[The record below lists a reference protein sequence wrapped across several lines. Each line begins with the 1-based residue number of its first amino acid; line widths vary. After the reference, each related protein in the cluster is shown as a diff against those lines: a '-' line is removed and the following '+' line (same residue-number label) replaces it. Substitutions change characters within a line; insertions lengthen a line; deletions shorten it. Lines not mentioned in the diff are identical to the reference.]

1 MAFEIA
7 YKDLMGRI
15 GILETP
21 HGAIETPVIM
31 PVINPRQLLI
41 QPREMR
47 KFGAE
52 ILITNSYII
61 YRTPELRERAIHEGV
76 HCLLDV
82 DIPIMTDSGAY
93 QLSQYGELEVTP
105 EEILEFQF
113 KIGTDIA
120 VPLDIPTQPDAS
132 RETAEEEMERTIQR
146 LREAK
151 QAAASYSNI
160 LLTGPIQGSTFLDL
174 RMNCASRV
182 REIGFDLY
190 AIGGVVPLLET
201 YRFSELVDIIIAI
214 KQKLPP
220 SAPVHLFGAGH
231 PMMLGLAVALGCD
244 FFDSAAY
251 ALYAKDGR
259 YMTSNGTYK
268 LEDLTYLPCSCE
280 VCSKYTAGELK
291 HLENENKIQFIAE
304 HNLYVTFAELRRVKQ
319 AIKEQALWELI
330 AARCRAHPRL
340 LNGFKNALKYGDVI
354 EKFNPA
360 VKRVFF
366 YTGPESAFSPEVIR
380 YCQRLLQLKFEGSI
394 LITTK
399 KVAVEKQFDNVFYL
413 KAPFGPYPVEL
424 GETYPIGQAEVV
436 HDLDLEALTAALENV
451 LRFTEAN
458 APRNAITFIYD
469 KKWEHGLI
477 NKIARFA
484 KTIRF
489 EDINRGINRD
499 NRDNN

>member
-15 GILETP
+15 GTLETP
-21 HGAIETPVIM
+21 HGTIETPAIM
-31 PVINPRQLLI
+31 PVINPKQLLI
-41 QPREMR
+41 QPRDMR

-61 YRTPELRERAIHEGV
+61 YRTPELRKKAISEGV
-76 HCLLDV
+76 HRLLDV
-82 DIPIMTDSGAY
+82 DLPIMTDSGAY
-93 QLSQYGELEVTP
+93 QLSQYGELDVTHAD
-105 EEILEFQF
+105 ILEFQI

-120 VPLDIPTQPDAS
+120 VPLDIPTQPDAP
-132 RETAEEEMERTIQR
+132 REIAEQEMKKTIER

-151 QAAASYSNI
+151 EAVLRSHSNI

-174 RMNCASRV
+174 RMKCASSAQ
-182 REIGFDLY
+182 EIGFDLY
-190 AIGGVVPLLET
+190 AIGGVVPLMEA
-201 YRFSELVDIIIAI
+201 YRFSELVDIIMAI

-220 SAPVHLFGAGH
+220 SAPIHLFGAGH

-244 FFDSAAY
+244 LFDSAAY

-259 YMTSNGTYK
+259 YLTSYGTYK
-268 LEDLTYLPCSCE
+268 LDDLTYLPCTCE
-280 VCSKYTAGELK
+280 VCSKYTVSELK
-291 HLENENKIQFIAE
+291 HLENKVQLIAE
-304 HNLYVTFAELRRVKQ
+304 HNLHVTFAELKRVKQ
-319 AIKEQALWELI
+319 AIKEQTLWELI
-330 AARCRAHPRL
+330 AARCRVHPTL
-340 LNGFKNALKYGDVI
+340 LDGFKKALKYVDLI

-360 VKRVFF
+360 VKRAFF
-366 YTGPESAFSPEVIR
+366 YTGPESANSPEVVR
-380 YCQRLLQLKFEGSI
+380 YRHRLLQLKFEGSI

-399 KVAVEKQFDNVFYL
+399 KVALEKQFDNIFYL

-436 HDLDLEALTAALENV
+436 NSFDLEALEAALENV
-451 LRFTEAN
+451 LRFVEAN
-458 APRNAITFIYD
+458 ASRNAITFIYD

-489 EDINRGINRD
+489 EDINRGD
-499 NRDNN
+499 SYV